1 MAFGK
6 LLYNAMCSGCFEV
19 DDGSKWMFLQN
30 NFLIYHVVVQGRRE
44 GGRGKSGIEYVI
56 DIKKVQTFLWFVND

>member
-6 LLYNAMCSGCFEV
+6 LYIGCFEV
-19 DDGSKWMFLQN
+19 DDDSKWKFLQN

-44 GGRGKSGIEYVI
+44 GGCGKSGIEYVI
-56 DIKKVQTFLWFVND
+56 DIKKVQTFLWFVKD